1 MAGGVSTRRRSNST
15 GDATAKPTTTTA
27 AAEPNAFA
35 PATRPNRRSRGL
47 PTLKINATPDP
58 SPSSSSSSGP
68 ARAVVRTPRATSRV
82 RTPASS
88 GNYVESLKALSP
100 EGKSIALSIKV
111 GGKLFTNGDGIS
123 DAEIVPSLPLGHD
136 GNTFF
141 CQECGE
147 VGDVVCCDGCP
158 RVYHGKCVPAGPSR
172 DSLDQDNW
180 YCPSCFTTKAKSGM
194 IRTCFECNETGNNLK
209 QCESCEG
216 WIHVPKCPGDDDDD
230 DDDLSDDS
238 DDDSPRKVALQQ
250 RIFQAQQGRV
260 LCKICRVE
268 TLEHERVKQESNST
282 EKQEDDEEDNI
293 DDDDDDK
300 VNEDDGD
307 LSSID
312 DACPQDNA
320 TDAASPSSSTTGS
333 PPKPGEN
340 RTKKSSPDA
349 PGLTRKRGRLSLPSS
364 KVKDNMEMIHEITA
378 TASPPLPRSKK
389 IKLGH
394 EKKQSKNKS
403 RPSRSSQK
411 VEDDT
416 NLNAAS
422 EILKH
427 SLGYPKAIPAFFYFL
442 NEHRQKLE
450 RHLAR
455 KHRTF
460 IRLPKGLDRNE
471 LIAQEGAA
479 WWSKLK
485 EAEIRRYMEISMKD
499 YEAKIMEW
507 KEEKTIRDMFME
519 HDNVDDEYD
528 VSFEDEVLTYENHQR
543 LYLGTNVGSKSY
555 KPDPESLST
564 QNRVLLELLQ
574 DIRFH
579 PMPMMQ
585 VSRTEAEYGQ
595 MDFERVTIPYFD
607 VHGPFS
613 TSVGDECMGCTRG
626 WAHFCPVLKRR
637 VPAVEYRARLQPAL
651 SSLMATRVGLGLRPK
666 LLPDPK
672 IPDNPTDFSTWTRP
686 DAKDLRTLPMEATET
701 LSDPSTRVDDVVQFI
716 EEIHAMKL
724 PEPPRPDFPNRL
736 DVSSKGGDPTCRG
749 SGGAMKRSFDTMGG
763 EGSKSATLMKCGR
776 CRTVIRT
783 DTGCVQCRRAQL
795 VLNLSKRPP
804 PGQND
809 SLSADVTSVLSG
821 TLPAT
826 SNYPCLQVQT
836 QMCGRVSIK
845 EGVVECHNDP
855 DSQVAHGILRQ
866 RWTPFAVL
874 PPTTVLSPTPKS
886 KLQHRPPIIED
897 CSSED
902 NSDKAA
908 RTEHVVPG
916 EVSGEKNSL
925 GDSSDQ
931 GDDAS
936 LSSKGSKIDFS
947 RDVDEK
953 DNSLT
958 LEQSQSGV
966 DASAKRLRSARIAA
980 GTTTVSKEDP
990 LKEELRQELQSRFK
1004 EEADELQKK
1013 CLGRACCGILFALMR
1028 RDPLRLF
1035 ATPVT
1040 AEGYSTIVTNPI
1052 DFSMIR
1058 EQVLED
1064 KYSSL
1069 GAFASDCR
1077 LLCTN
1082 AFAYNPP
1089 GSIYWKCAKELHE
1102 VLAVM
1107 QKRAQQWM
1115 TAVKDAHATAWR
1127 RTRKEKETTG
1137 IDNGDAPDIEVDDPF
1152 GDLRKNWPDA
1162 VDVLDDAEWLRRQV
1176 EADFMRSRENEIAY
1190 YAALAVRRAAAGA
1203 EAAMTPYPD
1212 SGGMYNVVP
1221 RRSHI
1226 DDEGLRRSIDERVS
1240 GITHPVELK
1249 DLPGWRE
1256 DSIMRIL
1263 RRAQT
1268 RRLDG
1273 MSTTNVGCARC
1284 DGTPGEVKNQ
1294 SKTSQLSR
1302 LTKYRVK
1309 RNEQIRIDPSRA
1321 NLSTGMSSQTT
1332 RARLQGVLAELVN
1345 EKDLNTKAQV
1355 ANQVA
1360 VTVRGSGIHGW
1371 GLYADQYFKKG
1382 DVVAEYIGE
1391 YVSLAVTE
1399 AREKMYREHRI
1410 QDYQFRVDDA
1420 LVIDA
1425 TMRGGHGRYINHNC
1439 NPNCVAKII
1448 PGAPPNEHLK
1458 RVLII
1463 AQRKIEP
1470 REELTYDYQF
1480 PLELDLNARIP
1491 CNCTSDLCRG
1501 FMNWD
1506 LPEKGS
1512 ATQSFRTQ
1520 KRGANMRDRIRRLGR
1535 PLKGERGGDVD
1546 DDDDGDDSG

>member
-15 GDATAKPTTTTA
+15 GDAAAKPTTTTA
-27 AAEPNAFA
+27 AAEPSSFA
-35 PATRPNRRSRGL
+35 AATRPIRRSRGL

-58 SPSSSSSSGP
+58 SPSSSSSGGP

-82 RTPASS
+82 RAPVRS
-88 GNYVESLKALSP
+88 GNTTKSLKALSP

-111 GGKLFTNGDGIS
+111 GGKFFTGGEGV
-123 DAEIVPSLPLGHD
+123 AEAELVPSLPLGHD
-136 GNTFF
+136 GNTFY

-158 RVYHGKCVPAGPSR
+158 RVYHGRCVPAGPSR
-172 DSLDQDNW
+172 DSLDQDHW
-180 YCPSCFTTKAKSGM
+180 YCPSCYPTKAATGM
-194 IRTCFECNETGNNLK
+194 IHTCFECNETGNNLK
-209 QCESCEG
+209 KCESCEG
-216 WIHVPKCPGDDDDD
+216 WIHVPKCPGDDEEDVDEM
-230 DDDLSDDS
+230 SDDS

-250 RIFQAQQGRV
+250 RIFKAQQGRV

-268 TLEHERVKQESNST
+268 TLEQERVKEESNSV
-282 EKQEDDEEDNI
+282 ENEEDQEGDIKNHDQGH
-293 DDDDDDK
+293 DD
-300 VNEDDGD
+300 NED

-312 DACPQDNA
+312 DDHDQVVEA
-320 TDAASPSSSTTGS
+320 TSSSS
-333 PPKPGEN
+333 AKLGET
-340 RTKKSSPDA
+340 RTKKSSPDSL
-349 PGLTRKRGRLSLPSS
+349 GLTRKRGRLSLPSS
-364 KVKDNMEMIHEITA
+364 KVKDNMEMTHEISA
-378 TASPPLPRSKK
+378 TPSPPPLRSKK
-389 IKLGH
+389 IKTGQGN
-394 EKKQSKNKS
+394 KKSKNRS
-403 RPSRSSQK
+403 RATSRSSWPSQK
-411 VEDDT
+411 VEDDDS
-416 NLNAAS
+416 LNAAS

-460 IRLPKGLDRNE
+460 IRLPKGLERNE

-485 EAEIRRYMEISMKD
+485 EDEIRGYMEISMKD

-507 KEEKTIRDMFME
+507 KEEKTIRDMFVE
-519 HDNVDDEYD
+519 HDHEDDEYD
-528 VSFEDEVLTYENHQR
+528 VTFEDEVLTYENHQR
-543 LYLGTNVGSKSY
+543 LYLGTNVGSKNY

-574 DIRFH
+574 DTRFH

-613 TSVGDECMGCTRG
+613 TSVGDECIGCTRG

-666 LLPDPK
+666 LLPEPK
-672 IPDNPTDFSTWTRP
+672 IPDNPEDFTTWTRP
-686 DAKDLRTLPMEATET
+686 EVKDFRKLPMEATET
-701 LSDPSTRVDDVVQFI
+701 LSDPSSRVDDVVQFI
-716 EEIHAMKL
+716 EEIHVMKL

-736 DVSSKGGDPTCRG
+736 DTSSRGVDPAIRTT
-749 SGGAMKRSFDTMGG
+749 GATLKRSFDTVGG

-783 DTGCVQCRRAQL
+783 DTGCIQCRRAQL

-809 SLSADVTSVLSG
+809 SMSTEVTSVLSE
-821 TLPAT
+821 TLP
-826 SNYPCLQVQT
+826 SINNYLCLQVQT
-836 QMCGRVSIK
+836 QMCGRVSVK
-845 EGVVECHNDP
+845 EGAVEGHNDP

-886 KLQHRPPIIED
+886 KLQHRPQVID
-897 CSSED
+897 DGSED
-902 NSDKAA
+902 ENDKVAP
-908 RTEHVVPG
+908 TEHVI
-916 EVSGEKNSL
+916 SGDNLVEKNSA

-931 GDDAS
+931 GDDVS
-936 LSSKGSKIDFS
+936 LSSKGSKIDVS
-947 RDVDEK
+947 MDVDHD
-953 DNSLT
+953 DNSMT
-958 LEQSQSGV
+958 RERSQSGG
-966 DASAKRLRSARIAA
+966 DHGSTRLRSARIAA

-990 LKEELRQELQSRFK
+990 LKEELRQELQTRFK

-1013 CLGRACCGILFALMR
+1013 CLGRACCGILLALMR

-1035 ATPVT
+1035 ASPVT
-1040 AEGYSTIVTNPI
+1040 AEGYSNIVTNPI

-1058 EQVLED
+1058 EQVLEE

-1089 GSIYWKCAKELHE
+1089 GSLYWKCAKDLHE

-1115 TAVKDAHATAWR
+1115 TAIKDAHAAAWR
-1127 RTRKEKETTG
+1127 RTRKEKESAG
-1137 IDNGDAPDIEVDDPF
+1137 VDDGDTLEVDVDDPF

-1162 VDVLDDAEWLRRQV
+1162 VDLLDDAEWLRRQV
-1176 EADFMRSRENEIAY
+1176 EADFMRTRENEIAY

-1212 SGGMYNVVP
+1212 SGGIYNVVP

-1240 GITHPVELK
+1240 GIAHPVELK

-1294 SKTSQLSR
+1294 SKSSQLSR
-1302 LTKYRVK
+1302 LTKYRLK

-1345 EKDLNTKAQV
+1345 EKDWNTKAQV

-1399 AREKMYREHRI
+1399 ARERMYREHRI

-1425 TMRGGHGRYINHNC
+1425 TLRGGHGRYINHNC

-1463 AQRKIEP
+1463 AQRRIEP

-1491 CNCTSDLCRG
+1491 CNCMSDLCRG

-1546 DDDDGDDSG
+1546 DEDDGDDSS